1 MEKGSINYLR
11 KLREICIDHKG
22 DCKRCPLGE
31 KPRVEDNLC
40 PRLSHPMRWDDYK
53 IAEMVKEV

>member
-11 KLREICIDHKG
+11 KLRDICIDH
-22 DCKRCPLGE
+22 KRCPLGE

-53 IAEMVKEV
+53 ITEMVKEV